1 MDQKEYEE
9 RLVAI
14 EQMIETLVRGYRRG
28 NHFQILGRLK
38 ETAQEHDRR
47 FDGSDGGSADQYLDA
62 NARRYRD
69 GRGGLKPECT
79 S

>member
-1 MDQKEYEE
+1 LDQKEYEA

-28 NHFQILGRLK
+28 HHFQILGRLK
-38 ETAQEHDRR
+38 ETAQEHDRL
-47 FDGSDGGSADQYLDA
+47 FNGSDGDSVDQYLDA
-62 NARRYRD
+62 NARGYRD
-69 GRGGLKPECT
+69 GCGGLKPEST